1 MSENKEANKKEV
13 TNEMLLEHLK
23 EIEISQGCIANGI
36 NTLFYIIDNRKEEL
50 KLSNEE
56 KQMIES
62 GQIAMALLSERMAD
76 ISGMNK
82 RVKEGM
88 PEIHVVGVDDMEN
101 VMKLLMRI
109 AR

>member
-1 MSENKEANKKEV
+1 MSENKEENKKEV

-82 RVKEGM
+82 RVKKIEA
-88 PEIHVVGVDDMEN
+88 EIVKEDFLDFLDFLKE
-101 VMKLLMRI
+101 I
-109 AR
+109 SS

>member
-36 NTLFYIIDNRKEEL
+36 NTLFYIIDKRQEEL

-82 RVKEGM
+82 RVKKIEA
-88 PEIHVVGVDDMEN
+88 EIVKEDVQGFLDFLKEI
-101 VMKLLMRI
+101 LG
-109 AR
+109 

>member
-1 MSENKEANKKEV
+1 MSENKEVNKKEV

-36 NTLFYIIDNRKEEL
+36 NTLFYLIDNRKEEL
-50 KLSNEE
+50 KLSNKE

-82 RVKEGM
+82 RVKKIEA
-88 PEIHVVGVDDMEN
+88 EIVKEDFLDFLDFLKE
-101 VMKLLMRI
+101 I
-109 AR
+109 SS